1 MIRPEF
7 GYLCKHIEDN
17 YTKFDLKGLKSD
29 EKEKGKLSLNKW
41 QQEREIEKHKL
52 KEKEL

>member
-17 YTKFDLKGLKSD
+17 YTKFDLGEFKSD
-29 EKEKGKLSLNKW
+29 EKEKGKLPLNKW
-41 QQEREIEKHKL
+41 QQERETEKHKL